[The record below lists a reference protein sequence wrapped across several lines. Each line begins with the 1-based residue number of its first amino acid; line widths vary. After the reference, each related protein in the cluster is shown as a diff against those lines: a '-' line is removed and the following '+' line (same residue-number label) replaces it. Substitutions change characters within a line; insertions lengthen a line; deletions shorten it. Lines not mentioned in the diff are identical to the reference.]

1 MAGDAGSTLD
11 EAARALEGGDPESA
25 LAAADRAIR
34 ADPSLGEALHLRAAA
49 LADLGRVDEARLAYE
64 AALARGKDDLD
75 LVADAADFL
84 LNRGSAEPGQE
95 DLLAALELAR
105 RGSRMARGADRSLEG
120 DLALLEGQ
128 ALLQLGD
135 ARAALARLTEARR
148 ALPGDAGV
156 LVDRGLALFEL
167 CRFEDAAADL
177 AEALRIS
184 PDDAWAHH
192 ALGRVEE
199 RLGRG
204 ARAEAHFARARELAP
219 DDFPGPVSMSPE
231 AFERAVVDALER
243 LPEPIRRYLGNVA
256 IAVEDLPAE
265 EELLAS
271 DPPLS
276 PSILGIFR
284 GSPLPHQGSS
294 DPWSHFP
301 SSISLYQRNLEN
313 FARDRDELVEEIG
326 ITLVHEVGHFLGLD
340 EDDLRERG
348 LD

>member
-1 MAGDAGSTLD
+1 MAGEATSRLD
-11 EAARALEGGDPESA
+11 EAARALEEGDPERA
-25 LAAADRAIR
+25 LAAAEEACRAE
-34 ADPSLGEALHLRAAA
+34 PSGVAPLHLRAAA
-49 LADLGRVDEARLAYE
+49 LADLGRVDEARDAYE
-64 AALARGKDDLD
+64 GALARGGRDLD
-75 LVADAADFL
+75 LLLDAADFL
-84 LNRGSAEPGQE
+84 LNRGAAEPGRE
-95 DLLAALELAR
+95 DLERALELAR
-105 RGSRMARGADRSLEG
+105 RGSRLARASGDAEAGA
-120 DLALLEGQ
+120 LAALEGQ
-128 ALLQLGD
+128 ALNQLGD

-148 ALPGDAGV
+148 ALPGDTGV
-156 LVDRGLALFEL
+156 LVERGLAHFEL

-177 AEALRIS
+177 EAALRLD

-192 ALGRVEE
+192 AMARVCE
-199 RLGRG
+199 RLGRP
-204 ARAEAHFARARELAP
+204 ALSQEHFARARSLAP
-219 DDFPGPVSMSPE
+219 DDFPEPVSMSPE
-231 AFERAVVDALER
+231 AFERVVEKALER
-243 LPEPIRRYLGNVA
+243 IPEPVRRYLENVA

-284 GSPLPHQGSS
+284 GAPLPQKESM

-301 SSISLYQRNLEN
+301 SSISLYQRNLET

-340 EDDLRERG
+340 EEELWRRG